1 MSLEKSEAIVLRV
14 VPWSETSIVVT
25 LFTRDFGKISAI
37 ARGARRLRS
46 PFESSLDLL
55 AKSQIVFI
63 QKSNDTLDLLTESK
77 LIRRFRSGQVALL
90 PLYCGYYVAEL
101 LLGLTEG
108 NQKAVELYDVSN
120 LTLMDL
126 DRGLSAP
133 EVILR
138 FEMQVLKLLGHLP
151 TFNLCACCGNP
162 VQSERHGPGAL
173 LGIAAGGILCLDC
186 APGQQFVIRIRYPIL
201 EYLIAYASEEWNG
214 NPLPIRTEFRGEV
227 RFVMEKFVS
236 NLADRRLRLT
246 DFLEELKR

>member
-63 QKSNDTLDLLTESK
+63 QKNNDTLDLLTESK
-77 LIRRFRSGQVALL
+77 LVRRFRSGQVALL

-108 NQKAVELYDVSN
+108 NEKAGELYDVSDR
-120 LTLMDL
+120 TLMDL

-151 TFNLCACCGNP
+151 TFHLCASCGNP
-162 VQSERHGPGAL
+162 VQSERDGPGAL
-173 LGIAAGGILCLDC
+173 LGIAAGGILCSDC
-186 APGQQFVIRIRYPIL
+186 VPGQQFVIRIRYPIL
-201 EYLIAYASEEWNG
+201 EYLMAYATEEWSG
-214 NPLPIRTEFRGEV
+214 SPLTIRTEFRGEV
-227 RFVMEKFVS
+227 RFVMEKFIS
-236 NLADRRLRLT
+236 NLADRRLQLT
-246 DFLEELKR
+246 DFLEDLKR

>member
-77 LIRRFRSGQVALL
+77 LIRRFRSGQVSLL

-108 NQKAVELYDVSN
+108 NQKAGELYDVSDR
-120 LTLMDL
+120 TLMDL

-151 TFNLCACCGNP
+151 TFNLCASCGNP

-173 LGIAAGGILCLDC
+173 LGIAAGGILCGDC
-186 APGQQFVIRIRYPIL
+186 VPGQQFVIRIRYPIL
-201 EYLIAYASEEWNG
+201 EYMIAYASEEWSG
-214 NPLPIRTEFRGEV
+214 NPIPIRTEFRGEV

>member
-14 VPWSETSIVVT
+14 VPWSETSMVVT

-46 PFESSLDLL
+46 PFESALDLL
-55 AKSQIVFI
+55 AKSQVVFI
-63 QKSNDTLDLLTESK
+63 KKSSDALDLLTEAK

-101 LLGLTEG
+101 LLGLTED
-108 NQKAVELYDVSN
+108 NESADELYDVSDR
-120 LTLMDL
+120 TLIDL
-126 DRGLSAP
+126 DSGKSAA
-133 EVILR
+133 EVVLR

-151 TFNLCACCGNP
+151 TFHLCASCGNP
-162 VQSERHGPGAL
+162 VQSERNGPGAL
-173 LGIAAGGILCLDC
+173 LGIAAGGILCGDC
-186 APGQQFVIRIRYPIL
+186 VPGQHFVVRIRYPTL
-201 EYLIAYASEEWNG
+201 EYLMAYASEQWSG
-214 NPLPIRTEFRGEV
+214 NPRPIRTEFRSEV
-227 RFVMEKFVS
+227 RFVMERFVS

>member
-14 VPWSETSIVVT
+14 VPWSETSMVVT

-46 PFESSLDLL
+46 PFESALDLL
-55 AKSQIVFI
+55 AKSQVVFI
-63 QKSNDTLDLLTESK
+63 KKSSDALDLLTEAK

-101 LLGLTEG
+101 LLGLTED
-108 NQKAVELYDVSN
+108 NESADELYDVSDR
-120 LTLMDL
+120 TLIDL
-126 DRGLSAP
+126 DSGKSAA
-133 EVILR
+133 EVVLR

-151 TFNLCACCGNP
+151 TFHLCASCGNP
-162 VQSERHGPGAL
+162 VQSDRNGSGAL
-173 LGIAAGGILCLDC
+173 LGIAAGGILCGDC
-186 APGQQFVIRIRYPIL
+186 VPGQHFVVRIRYPTL
-201 EYLIAYASEEWNG
+201 EYLMAYASEQWSG
-214 NPLPIRTEFRGEV
+214 NPRPIRTEFRGEV
-227 RFVMEKFVS
+227 RFVMERFVS